1 MPGSDPRFAGLRNVT
16 DSGTVTVWLTGT
28 GRGMPVT
35 RTTSLRHCPW
45 PGATAASEWGR
56 RGPQQQPHH
65 SRASAVA
72 RVRWLVVRSSCLVL
86 LLPLAGD
93 STAPRS
99 VTTRTVSDLSDLLI
113 MSGYG
118 HGSITRD
125 IV

>member
-1 MPGSDPRFAGLRNVT
+1 MPGFDPRFAGLRNVT
-16 DSGTVTVWLTGT
+16 DSGGTVTVWLTGT

-65 SRASAVA
+65 SWASAVA

-86 LLPLAGD
+86 LLPLGRRRRAK
-93 STAPRS
+93 
-99 VTTRTVSDLSDLLI
+99 VSDDSDGKRSQRSPPALVT
-113 MSGYG
+113 GQ
-118 HGSITRD
+118 
-125 IV
+125 